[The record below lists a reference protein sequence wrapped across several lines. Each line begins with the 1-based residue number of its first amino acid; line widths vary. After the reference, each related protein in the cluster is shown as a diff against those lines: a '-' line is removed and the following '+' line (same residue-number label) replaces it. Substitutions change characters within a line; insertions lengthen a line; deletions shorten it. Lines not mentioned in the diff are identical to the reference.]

1 MRIRLRERDPQTR
14 RWHTVIDQRVSITS
28 CTRIVPQELGEGSD
42 LQFVIASERGDHWGI
57 DFDARV
63 IIGNFLIAS
72 TIEKERSDFVM
83 RVGEDDDGSEHY
95 YCSGR
100 MLRDW
105 AGQTELRIEVAG
117 REASNWAEAWQS
129 VLSADLY

>member
-42 LQFVIASERGDHWGI
+42 LQFAIASERGDPWGI
-57 DFDARV
+57 DFDARI

-72 TIEKERSDFVM
+72 TLEKERSDFVM
-83 RVGEDDDGSEHY
+83 RIGEDEECNEHFFRSE
-95 YCSGR
+95 R
-100 MLRDW
+100 
-105 AGQTELRIEVAG
+105 
-117 REASNWAEAWQS
+117 
-129 VLSADLY
+129 